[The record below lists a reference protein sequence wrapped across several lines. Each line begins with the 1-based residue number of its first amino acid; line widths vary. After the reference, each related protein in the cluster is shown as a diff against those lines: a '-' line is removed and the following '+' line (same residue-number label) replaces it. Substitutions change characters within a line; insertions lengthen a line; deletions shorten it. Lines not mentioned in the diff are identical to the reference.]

1 MIDKLAKK
9 KYVCVYIYIHNI
21 LDLYS
26 IFFLSSLLSERTWHK
41 SRNYSVKTHK
51 DMNHFRYIHMALP
64 AIKLIGR
71 FMFSI
76 LLKSMSYMNK
86 TAFRMNINSKIFTD
100 KLHIFV

>member
-1 MIDKLAKK
+1 
-9 KYVCVYIYIHNI
+9 
-21 LDLYS
+21 
-26 IFFLSSLLSERTWHK
+26 
-41 SRNYSVKTHK
+41 
-51 DMNHFRYIHMALP
+51 MALP